1 MSSELV
7 ATEPTQ
13 PAPSPLAELVVT
25 ATALF
30 YLAEHEEN
38 PAIATYWDAFHYIAS
53 AASVG
58 HANLHPVTPM
68 GKLIGGMVMMLGP
81 SLVLSTPDRTPSPA
95 R

>member
-7 ATEPTQ
+7 ADT
-13 PAPSPLAELVVT
+13 PASPAPLAELVAT
-25 ATALF
+25 ATAMF

-53 AASVG
+53 AVSVG
-58 HANLHPVTPM
+58 HTGVHPVTPM
-68 GKLIGGMVMMLGP
+68 GKLISGMVMLVGP
-81 SLVLSTPDRTPSPA
+81 SLALSTPGRTPSPA